1 MKLSKDRTRE
11 RSFSLVFF
19 MSADFEEKDVSKL
32 KTEMELRRS
41 SRDRNYLFTGL
52 VFMQLLLLAVWS
64 PLALA
69 QHEMHDMTASVELNS
84 MPANDE
90 VLAAAPESL
99 MLHFGSEMR
108 LVKLALKASEHGFVN
123 IDFRYNPKPG
133 VHFTQVL
140 PALAAANYYTVEWA
154 AFNSDE
160 ELLKGSFHFSFGDNA
175 RPPSYYR
182 DQMEGMVHDAMPLD
196 YRTL

>member
-1 MKLSKDRTRE
+1 M
-11 RSFSLVFF
+11 
-19 MSADFEEKDVSKL
+19 SKL
-32 KTEMELRRS
+32 KNEIELKFS
-41 SRDRNYLFTGL
+41 SCGRNYLSAGL
-52 VFMQLLLLAVWS
+52 VFIQLLLLAVWS

-69 QHEMHDMTASVELNS
+69 QHEMHNMAASVELNS

-123 IDFRYNPKPG
+123 INFRYNPASG
-133 VHFTQVL
+133 VHFTQSL

-160 ELLKGSFHFSFGDNA
+160 ELLKGAFYFSFGDNA
-175 RPPSYYR
+175 KPPSYYR
-182 DQMEGMVHDAMPLD
+182 DQMEHMQHIMSPD

>member
-1 MKLSKDRTRE
+1 M
-11 RSFSLVFF
+11 
-19 MSADFEEKDVSKL
+19 SKL
-32 KTEMELRRS
+32 KNEIELKFS
-41 SRDRNYLFTGL
+41 SCGRNYLSAGL
-52 VFMQLLLLAVWS
+52 VFIQLLLLAVWS

-69 QHEMHDMTASVELNS
+69 QHEMHNMAASVELNS

-123 IDFRYNPKPG
+123 INFRYNPASG
-133 VHFTQVL
+133 VHFTQSL

-160 ELLKGSFHFSFGDNA
+160 ELLKGAFYFSFGDNA

-182 DQMEGMVHDAMPLD
+182 DQMEHMQHIMSPD